1 MESRKKDHINLA
13 YQAQLFE
20 QEVSDLFN
28 YEPILV
34 SNELKPLPKQ
44 KILGKELSLPLW
56 VSSMTGGTDE
66 AKTIN
71 KNLAQACH
79 EFGMGMGLGSCRPL
93 LESNERFD
101 DFNLREMIGPDLP
114 LMANLGVAQVEKL
127 LENGEVDKINQ
138 LVQQL
143 RADGLMLH
151 VNPLQELMQP
161 EGDIYKNPPIETIS
175 RLLETFE
182 FPLII
187 KEVGH
192 GMGPKS
198 LEALLKTN
206 IAGIEFGALGGTNFS
221 LIELMRSD
229 EMILE
234 ELGDLASTGHTASE
248 MIEFLN
254 GFPADLLKNKEFII
268 SGGMKP
274 LSGYY
279 LMKNMNSPAI
289 IGMAFQF
296 LKYARK
302 DYSQVQKYTALVQ
315 KTLQIAQ
322 LFLHAKGEK

>member
-13 YQAQLFE
+13 YQAQVFE
-20 QEVSDLFN
+20 QEVADLFN
-28 YEPILV
+28 YEPMLV

-44 KILGKELSLPLW
+44 KFLGKELRLPLW
-56 VSSMTGGTDE
+56 VSSMTGGTAE
-66 AKTIN
+66 AKNIN
-71 KNLAQACH
+71 KNLAQACR
-79 EFGMGMGLGSCRPL
+79 EFGMGMGLGSCRAL

-101 DFNLREMIGPDLP
+101 DFNIRDIIGPDLP

-127 LENGEVDKINQ
+127 LAKGEIDKINQ
-138 LVQQL
+138 LVQNL
-143 RADGLMLH
+143 KADGLMLH

-161 EGDIYKNPPIETIS
+161 EGDIYKKSPIETIS

-187 KEVGH
+187 KEVGQ

-198 LEALLKTN
+198 LEALLKTT

-221 LIELMRSD
+221 LIELMRSN
-229 EMILE
+229 EMLLE
-234 ELGDLASTGHTASE
+234 HLGDLASVGHTAYE
-248 MIEFLN
+248 MVAFLN
-254 GFPADLLKNKEFII
+254 EFPANLLQNKEFII

-279 LMKNMNSPAI
+279 LMQNLNASAI
-289 IGMAFQF
+289 MGMAFQF
-296 LKYARK
+296 LKYARE
-302 DYSQVQKYTALVQ
+302 DYSQLQKYTVLVQ

-322 LFLHAKGEK
+322 SFLYNK

>member
-1 MESRKKDHINLA
+1 MQSRKKDHINLA

-28 YEPILV
+28 YEPMLV

-44 KILGKELSLPLW
+44 KFLGKELSLPLW
-56 VSSMTGGTDE
+56 VSSMTGGTAE

-71 KNLAQACH
+71 RNLAQACR

-93 LESNERFD
+93 LESNDRFD
-101 DFNLREMIGPDLP
+101 DFNLREIIGPNLP

-143 RADGLMLH
+143 KADGLMLH

-161 EGDIYKNPPIETIS
+161 EGDIYKNPPIETINQ
-175 RLLETFE
+175 LLETFE

-187 KEVGH
+187 KEVGQ

-229 EMILE
+229 EMVLE
-234 ELGDLASTGHTASE
+234 ELGGLASVGHTAHE

-254 GFPADLLKNKEFII
+254 DFPADLLKSKEFII

-279 LMKNMNSPAI
+279 LMQNLKSPAI

-296 LKYARK
+296 LKYARE
-302 DYSQVQKYTALVQ
+302 DYSQLQKYVSLVQ

-322 LFLHAKGEK
+322 SFLHVEK